1 MKSIMDTEKGVCYL
15 CGRICETETHHCMGG
30 SNRRVCDEDGLTVEL
45 CHLCHHRC
53 HNGKNSPYV
62 RYKLHREGQIR
73 WMEVYGPDLLKDGKD
88 PLSEFMKRYG
98 RNYV

>member
-73 WMEVYGPDLLKDGKD
+73 WGEVYGPDLLKDGKD